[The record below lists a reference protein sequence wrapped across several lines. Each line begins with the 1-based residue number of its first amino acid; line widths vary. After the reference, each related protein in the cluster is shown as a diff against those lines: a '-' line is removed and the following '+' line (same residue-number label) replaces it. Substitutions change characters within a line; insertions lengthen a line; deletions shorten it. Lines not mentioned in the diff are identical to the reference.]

1 MNGYETRVVRC
12 SFIFKL
18 NYSLS
23 TRSDIRSSTWKM
35 EEPSD
40 RPPPSLGTPP
50 IEEDTI
56 LPHSP
61 SRDEHSQF
69 TSISLADSPVT
80 FPPPSQTIL
89 SAPAIERSTSTQSS
103 RSLNSSSTN
112 LNATVYGVAL
122 VGFDHAYVLSTLDER
137 YELIRRRSD
146 TDWDQM
152 SNSCF
157 RMN

>member
-1 MNGYETRVVRC
+1 MNGRKTREIRC
-12 SFIFKL
+12 SFIFKFDS
-18 NYSLS
+18 SLS
-23 TRSDIRSSTWKM
+23 TRSHIRSSTWKM
-35 EEPSD
+35 EDSVD
-40 RPPPSLGTPP
+40 KPPPSLETDP
-50 IEEDTI
+50 IVEDTI

-137 YELIRRRSD
+137 
-146 TDWDQM
+146 
-152 SNSCF
+152 
-157 RMN
+157 